1 MLNRFS
7 HAVVKNKT
15 VILII
20 SFLLLIPAGIGYVH
34 TKVNYDLLAYL
45 PDDIDTM
52 KGQDILRDEFGTG
65 AFAMF
70 MTEGMS
76 EKDTAKI
83 KAEIEKVDHV
93 QKVIWYD
100 SFADLSIPI
109 DLLPESIRSV
119 FNSDD
124 STMMAIIFDDT
135 TSADGTMEA
144 CVKIREIADQQCFL
158 SGMTA
163 VLIDTKDL
171 ANKEAPI
178 YVGIA
183 VLLSVI
189 VLSLAM
195 DSYIIP
201 FIFLASIGMAI
212 LYNLGSNQI
221 LLGSISYLTKAI
233 AAVLQLG
240 VTMDYSIFLWH
251 SYCSHLKTKDR
262 DEAMADAISE
272 TFTSIVGSSIT
283 TIAGFI
289 ALCFMSFSLGMD
301 LGLVMAKGVLL
312 GVICCV
318 TVLPAMIL
326 CLDKLIQKTSHKSL
340 LPDIKKLGGF
350 VTKHSAVFLII
361 ALIALVPSF
370 YGFTHTEVYYDLD
383 SSLPADLD
391 SVAANRKL
399 ADEFNQQSTHVLMLS
414 ADVEDKE
421 VRKLCD
427 EMKEVDGVKF
437 TLGFSSI
444 KDPSIPDELIPS
456 DLREA
461 LESDTWQLILI
472 GSEYKVASDE
482 VNAQITKLQD
492 IAKTYDESSMLI
504 GEAPATKDLIEI
516 TDTDFTKVSS
526 VSVGIIFLIIAL
538 IFRSLSIPVILVAV
552 IYLGIFINLGI
563 PYYTGTV
570 LPFIA
575 SIIVSTIQLGS
586 TVDYAILTTTRY
598 RRERAAGKEKHE
610 AAASALNMSAKSV
623 IISALSFFCA
633 TFGVGMISTID
644 MVSALCKLMAR
655 GALISMILV
664 IFVLP
669 SLLIVLDSIINK
681 TSLAVKA

>member
-437 TLGFSSI
+437 ALGFSSI